1 MNIKVG
7 DIVDYGGEIVRLM
20 AILPHKLLLNKFGLV
35 NDRVSKLQLI
45 ESTKLLELSH
55 GDFVIIHD
63 IPQEDKRKYPF
74 YWGQRCEEY
83 VASGQ
88 PYKVIACC
96 YDDEY
101 GEIACVNGGWFYT
114 YHLEKI
120 DDYDIV

>member
-1 MNIKVG
+1 MI
-7 DIVDYGGEIVRLM
+7 
-20 AILPHKLLLNKFGLV
+20 LLLFTISPRRIKENTHFIGAK
-35 NDRVSKLQLI
+35 K
-45 ESTKLLELSH
+45 
-55 GDFVIIHD
+55 
-63 IPQEDKRKYPF
+63 
-74 YWGQRCEEY
+74 CEEY